1 MKMEEKISILED
13 AFTFKGKFSLVD
25 VECIPQ
31 YYTISDN
38 EEFINWKEEA
48 KEVLRSC
55 GNYVPAQESL
65 ELIDNFRPMNEL
77 DDYKD
82 LCAHV
87 RVVITY
93 LKNGNFVENNMKIL
107 DKPTVFVSYNQK
119 SSETFVDELCEELAD
134 IATVKR
140 DKKDIPDW
148 GSIIGFMKTIR
159 QQDFAILVITDDYL
173 KSTACMYEVI
183 ELMKDES
190 WMKKVMFAVLEN
202 THIYRLDE
210 RTAYIE
216 YWSNRCQEIESNA
229 RNLPLA
235 ATSDLSEELRKST
248 EITNNIGQFLNCVAD
263 SNNPKQHD
271 IIGKVIE
278 RIGGNS
284 QNE

>member
-55 GNYVPAQESL
+55 GNYVPAQKSL

-77 DDYKD
+77 DDYKE
-82 LCAHV
+82 LCARI
-87 RVVITY
+87 RVIIKY
-93 LKNGNFVENNMKIL
+93 LKNGNFVENNMKVL

-119 SSETFVDELCEELAD
+119 SSGTFVDELCEELAD

-190 WMKKVMFAVLEN
+190 WTKKVMFAVLEN

-271 IIGKVIE
+271 IIKKVIE
-278 RIGGNS
+278 RIGGSS
-284 QNE
+284 QNG